1 MSLNL
6 VEQEIEY
13 MNTNKR
19 QDAVKQN
26 KQISHSEKTATVD
39 ALKAAGNKKST
50 NKNS

>member
-1 MSLNL
+1 
-6 VEQEIEY
+6 

-26 KQISHSEKTATVD
+26 KQIAHSEKSATVD
-39 ALKAAGNKKST
+39 ALKASENKKSA

>member
-1 MSLNL
+1 
-6 VEQEIEY
+6 

-26 KQISHSEKTATVD
+26 KQIAQSEKSATLD
-39 ALKAAGNKKST
+39 ALKASENKKST